1 MAGRNPLDRLPA
13 GAKARLRKIAQPRWV
28 VPMLATLTHEPFSR
42 EGWLFEPKWDGERCL
57 VFRRGRDLSLFSREP
72 EAAEQQIPR
81 DHGSV
86 RSAGN
91 QALHR
96 RRRNRHVRRWNHQLR
111 EAATTYSD
119 RAPVGRSSPQGP
131 GAALSFDLL
140 YLDHY
145 DTRQIPLQY
154 RKDVLRD
161 TFDFQDPLQFTE
173 QREREGEAYDRQAC
187 RRVGRA

>member
-1 MAGRNPLDRLPA
+1 MGGAHAGDTDARAFFARRMVVRTEMGWGALPGVPPRPRPEPLFP
-13 GAKARLRKIAQPRWV
+13 
-28 VPMLATLTHEPFSR
+28 
-42 EGWLFEPKWDGERCL
+42 
-57 VFRRGRDLSLFSREP
+57 EP